1 MNSLTVQSTTA
12 LQTGSIVSSEM
23 FGRWIDFV
31 EGTEKTVSTYTRAIR
46 QFHEWAVENNIQRPT
61 KADIKAYRDYLAQ
74 EHKPSTVA
82 LYLTAVK
89 RFYAWAEE
97 EGLTENVAKNVK
109 QPKLSTEHKK
119 DYLCTSQVKRLLSS
133 IDRET
138 LTGKRDYAL
147 IALMVTTGMRTIEIS
162 RADIADLR
170 TLGDSTILNYQG
182 KGRSEKAEF
191 KKIAP
196 AVENALRDYLTARG
210 KAEPTEALFTST
222 ANRNSGERM
231 TTRSISRIVKERLVE
246 AGFDSDRLTAHSLRH
261 TTATQALLN
270 GISLEETSQL
280 LGHKNLT
287 TTMIYN
293 HALNRANSK
302 AESTIASAIFG

>member
-1 MNSLTVQSTTA
+1 MNSLTVQNRTD
-12 LQTGSIVSSEM
+12 LQTSSIISSEM

-46 QFHEWAVENNIQRPT
+46 QFYEWAVDNNIQRPT
-61 KADIKAYRDYLAQ
+61 KADIKAYRDYLTQ
-74 EHKPSTVA
+74 EHKPTTVA

-97 EGLTENVAKNVK
+97 EGLTENIAKNVK

-119 DYLCTSQVKRLLSS
+119 DYLSTSQVKRLLNS
-133 IDRET
+133 IDRGT
-138 LTGKRDYAL
+138 LTGKRDYAI
-147 IALMVTTGMRTIEIS
+147 IALMVTTGMRTVEIV
-162 RADIADLR
+162 RADIQDLR
-170 TLGDSTILNYQG
+170 LLGDFTALYYQG
-182 KGRSEKAEF
+182 KGRTEKAEF

-196 AVENALRDYLTARG
+196 AVEDALRDYLTARG
-210 KAEPTEALFTST
+210 KADPTEALFTSS
-222 ANRNSGERM
+222 ANRNAGERM
-231 TTRSISRIVKERLVE
+231 TTRSISRIVKERLID